1 MPVLLLQRGPV
12 PMRQLTALTEDPR
25 LELFVTE
32 ELTPQWVSFAQRVA
46 AAMVVTEAE
55 PLSAFGYAVTA
66 GLSAP
71 IIMLTARKYKADCG
85 DLVSAGATA
94 CIMMPIT
101 KAELDRVMP
110 LLRKHVTASR
120 IDPTLRLLLDPI
132 GRAVRYHDKSVR
144 LSQREFAVLHCL
156 SSHCARPVSA
166 EDLLTSVW
174 GDASSIERTRQ
185 ILDVYIFQL
194 RKKLERIGLKGAI
207 ATVRGFGYSLVEV
220 TGNAVT

>member
-1 MPVLLLQRGPV
+1 
-12 PMRQLTALTEDPR
+12 MRQLTALTEDAR

-32 ELTPQWVSFAQRVA
+32 ELTPEWVSFAQRVA
-46 AAMVVTEAE
+46 VAMVATEAE

-66 GLSAP
+66 GMSAP
-71 IIMLTARKYKADCG
+71 IIMLAARRYRAGCS
-85 DLVSAGATA
+85 DLMAAGATA
-94 CIMMPIT
+94 CITMPVT

-110 LLRKHVTASR
+110 LLRRHVASSR

-132 GRAVRYHDKSVR
+132 ARIVRYHEKSVR
-144 LSQREFAVLHCL
+144 LSQREFAVLHRL
-156 SSHCARPVSA
+156 SSNCARPVSA

-174 GDASSIERTRQ
+174 GEAPLAERTRQ

-207 ATVRGFGYSLVEV
+207 STVRGFGYALVEV
-220 TGNAVT
+220 TGNAGE